1 MDKNATL
8 KILKASGP
16 SEGANRGVVTVIG
29 KDKVGIIAG
38 IAQVLADQGAN
49 IADIS
54 QTVLNGIFTMNMIVD
69 LGGISGSFQE
79 LSQALEGKARQLG
92 IKVYVHKEEV
102 FNFMHTI

>member
-1 MDKNATL
+1 MDKEATL
-8 KILKASGP
+8 KILKTSSP

-54 QTVLNGIFTMNMIVD
+54 QTVLNGLFTMNMIVD
-69 LGGISGSFQE
+69 LGGISGTFQE
-79 LSQALEGKARQLG
+79 LSQALEEEARHLG
-92 IKVYVHKEEV
+92 VKVYVHKEDV